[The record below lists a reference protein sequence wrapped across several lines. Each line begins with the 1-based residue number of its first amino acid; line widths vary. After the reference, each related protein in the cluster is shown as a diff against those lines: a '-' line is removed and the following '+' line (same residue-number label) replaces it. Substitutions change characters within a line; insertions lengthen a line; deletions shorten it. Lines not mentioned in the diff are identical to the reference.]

1 MGNDLSKA
9 SITKITRAIDNVFR
23 KYELFLLATG
33 TGATAVLLIADVF
46 ARNFFKSIYY
56 SDELA
61 QIFTIY
67 TVFGGVG
74 YAVRKARHIR
84 MGALHDL
91 LPYRFKKALTIAIAL
106 TSAGVMLI
114 FSYLSVFYLI
124 DVIEMQHRTPALNL
138 PYWAVIVIVPVGF
151 FLAGMQYLLTV
162 IRNLIE
168 KEVWATWEQKAEYE
182 N

>member
-138 PYWAVIVIVPVGF
+138 PLLGCHCDCAGRLLFGRHAVSSHSDSEPDRKR
-151 FLAGMQYLLTV
+151 GMGHLGTEGR
-162 IRNLIE
+162 I
-168 KEVWATWEQKAEYE
+168 
-182 N
+182 

>member
-1 MGNDLSKA
+1 MGNGLSKA
-9 SITKITRAIDNVFR
+9 SIKKIARAVNNVFR
-23 KYELFLLATG
+23 HYEVFLLATG

-46 ARNFFKSIYY
+46 ARNFHKSLYY

-91 LPYRFKKALTIAIAL
+91 LPDRLKKALTIAIAL
-106 TSAGVMLI
+106 ASAVVMLV
-114 FSYLSVFYLI
+114 FSYLSLFYLK
-124 DVIEMQHRTPALNL
+124 DVFEMQHRTPALNL
-138 PYWAVIVIVPVGF
+138 PYWVVIVIVPIGF
-151 FLAGMQYLLTV
+151 FLAGMQYILTV

-168 KEVWATWEQKAEYE
+168 KDVWATWEQKAEYE
-182 N
+182 D

>member
-9 SITKITRAIDNVFR
+9 SVKKIARAIDNVFR
-23 KYELFLLATG
+23 KSELFLLAAG
-33 TGATAVLLIADVF
+33 TGSTAVLLIADVF

-61 QIFTIY
+61 QILTIY

-91 LPYRFKKALTIAIAL
+91 LPDRFKKALTIAIAL
-106 TSAGVMLI
+106 ASAGVMLI
-114 FSYLSVFYLI
+114 FSYLSIFYLL
-124 DVIEMQHRTPALNL
+124 DVIDLQHKTPALNL
-138 PYWAVIVIVPVGF
+138 PYWVVILIVPVGF

-162 IRNLIE
+162 IRNLTE
-168 KEVWATWEQKAEYE
+168 KEVWATWEQKAEYVD
-182 N
+182 

>member
-9 SITKITRAIDNVFR
+9 SVKKVARTIDNVFR
-23 KYELFLLATG
+23 KSELFLLAVG
-33 TGATAVLLIADVF
+33 TGATAVLLIADVL

-91 LPYRFKKALTIAIAL
+91 LPDRYQKALTIVIAL
-106 TSAGVMLI
+106 ASAAVMLI
-114 FSYLSVFYLI
+114 FSYLSIFYLM
-124 DVIEMQHRTPALNL
+124 DVIYLQHKTPALNL
-138 PYWAVIVIVPVGF
+138 PYWLVIVIVPVGF
-151 FLAGMQYLLTV
+151 FLAGMQYILTV

-168 KEVWATWEQKAEYE
+168 KDVWATWEQKAEYE
-182 N
+182 D

>member
-1 MGNDLSKA
+1 MGNSLSKA
-9 SITKITRAIDNVFR
+9 SIRKIARAVNNVFR
-23 KYELFLLATG
+23 HYEVFLLATG

-46 ARNFFKSIYY
+46 ARNFSKSLYY

-91 LPYRFKKALTIAIAL
+91 LPYPFRKALTIAIAL
-106 TSAGVMLI
+106 TSAVVMLV
-114 FSYLSVFYLI
+114 FSYLSVFYLM

-138 PYWAVIVIVPVGF
+138 PYWVVILIVPAGF

-182 N
+182 D

>member
-1 MGNDLSKA
+1 MGNGLPKA
-9 SITKITRAIDNVFR
+9 SIKKIAKAIDNVFR
-23 KYELFLLATG
+23 KYELFLLAAG
-33 TGATAVLLIADVF
+33 TGATAVLLVADVF
-46 ARNFFKSIYY
+46 ARNFFMSIYY

-91 LPYRFKKALTIAIAL
+91 LPHRSKKALTIAIAL
-106 TSAGVMLI
+106 ASAGVMLV

-124 DVIEMQHRTPALNL
+124 DVIEMQHKTPALNL
-138 PYWAVIVIVPVGF
+138 PYWIVILIVPVGF

-162 IRNLIE
+162 TRNLIE
-168 KEVWATWEQKAEYE
+168 KDVWATWEQKAEYE
-182 N
+182 D

>member
-1 MGNDLSKA
+1 MENGLSKT
-9 SITKITRAIDNVFR
+9 SVKKIAIAVDNVFR
-23 KYELFLLATG
+23 ISELFLLATG

-91 LPYRFKKALTIAIAL
+91 MPDRYKKALTIAIAL
-106 TSAGVMLI
+106 ASACVMLV
-114 FSYLSVFYLI
+114 FSYLSVFYLM
-124 DVIEMQHRTPALNL
+124 DVIDLQHKTPALNL
-138 PYWAVIVIVPVGF
+138 PYWIVILIVPAGF

-168 KEVWATWEQKAEYE
+168 KEVWSTWEQKTEYE
-182 N
+182 D